1 MDNFSFLYKNLNNS
15 IKVSISSSLG
25 LNLSKPLQISIQ
37 PNKRCNVRCLMCN
50 SWEEKNDYLNSDD
63 LINTLKQLR
72 NWLGSNFFVQISGG
86 EPLIFKGIYDI
97 FSFCVDND
105 IICKISTNG
114 ISLTEKTCDKIIQS
128 KLQFLSVSLDSHLPE
143 IHNKYRGV
151 DKTFEYALKGLDY
164 LAKNGD
170 LTLGITSIIM
180 RDNISS
186 LCDSVDYF
194 LKLPIHRLLFQ
205 PIGVWTENIPVE
217 KWHEYEYWVNDK
229 DALKHF
235 EEYLLMKKKEDARI
249 INTERDIKEWSMY
262 FNDPN
267 SRIEYNDKKCNIG
280 YDRISINYK
289 GDIYL
294 GCGNFSSIGNIKK
307 DNLQDAWNSSNSK
320 IIRQQMMKCTYPCT
334 YNCYKVLTLQEKIK
348 KVQVFIKSGLFIS
361 KPKNTIY

>member
-1 MDNFSFLYKNLNNS
+1 MGNISFLYKNLNNS
-15 IKVSISSSLG
+15 IKVNLSSSLG
-25 LNLSKPLQISIQ
+25 LNLSKPLQVSIM
-37 PNKRCNVRCLMCN
+37 PNRRCNARCLMCN
-50 SWEEKNDYLNSDD
+50 CWKEENDYLNSND

-72 NWLGSNFFVQISGG
+72 SWLGSNFFVQISGG

-97 FSFCVDND
+97 FSFCADHD

-128 KLQFLSVSLDSHLPE
+128 KLRYLSVSLDSHLPE
-143 IHNKYRGV
+143 IHNKFRGV
-151 DKTFEYALKGLDY
+151 DKTFEHALKGIDY

-170 LTLGITSIIM
+170 LTLGISSIIM
-180 RDNISS
+180 RDNIGS
-186 LCDSVDYF
+186 LCDSVDFF

-217 KWHEYEYWVNDK
+217 KWHEFEYWVNDK

-249 INTERDIKEWSMY
+249 INTERDIKEWSVY

-267 SRIEYNDKKCNIG
+267 SQIDYNVKKCKVG
-280 YDRISINYK
+280 YDRISIDYK
-289 GDIYL
+289 GDIQI
-294 GCGNFSSIGNIKK
+294 GCGNFGNSGNIKT

-348 KVQVFIKSGLFIS
+348 KAQVFIKSGLFIN
-361 KPKNTIY
+361 KP